1 MKIPYERKILMLYNK
16 IFYKGYIGKDKEEE
30 IIVKKLEKLNQEN
43 YLHEIEIAELV
54 LLKQEDQTNDLI
66 DLLISY
72 LGINDLL
79 DELSKW
85 MISQDNKKNNI
96 KKETDRIRMLALL

>member
-1 MKIPYERKILMLYNK
+1 M
-16 IFYKGYIGKDKEEE
+16 
-30 IIVKKLEKLNQEN
+30 
-43 YLHEIEIAELV
+43 HEIEITELV

-96 KKETDRIRMLALL
+96 KKEI

>member
-1 MKIPYERKILMLYNK
+1 MLYNK

-43 YLHEIEIAELV
+43 YLHEMEITELV

-85 MISQDNKKNNI
+85 MISQDNKRNNI